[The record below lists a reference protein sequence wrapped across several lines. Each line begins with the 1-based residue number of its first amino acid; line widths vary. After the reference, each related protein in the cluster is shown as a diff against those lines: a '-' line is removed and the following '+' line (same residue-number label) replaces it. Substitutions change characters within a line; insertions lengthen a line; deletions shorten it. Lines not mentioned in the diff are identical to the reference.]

1 MDSQLVQQLQQQVA
15 EMQQMQQQMQ
25 RYIIT
30 LESKIPEHSTKPPTT
45 TKGLKVATPEVFDGT
60 LSKANTFLNQLSLY
74 FLGRRDDFK
83 DDNNKIIFALSYMKG
98 GTAGPWADEAVR
110 QFQDTTSTTS
120 FTTWESFVKGFKE
133 AFGDPDPAYTA
144 RHKMDQLKQGNQT
157 AEEYAASFKE
167 LSIHTGYNDA
177 AHMEK
182 FEKGLNSSLVDKI
195 YSLPEMPTS
204 LKGWI
209 DWSTKLDRQWRQ
221 REARKKEVSRSTL
234 LPRPPKNFIPSKA
247 PQAREPDVV
256 PMEVD
261 SGRKRIGPITYF
273 KYGKQGHIAR
283 NCKIPPQINSAEYA
297 NLVSMIK
304 EELAEK
310 NSQKEDF

>member
-1 MDSQLVQQLQQQVA
+1 MQQLQQQ
-15 EMQQMQQQMQ
+15 MQQ
-25 RYIIT
+25 YIIT
-30 LESKIPEHSTKPPTT
+30 LESRIPEHSTNPPTT

-74 FLGRRDDFK
+74 FLGRK
-83 DDNNKIIFALSYMKG
+83 DDYKDDANKIIFALSYMKG

-110 QFQDTTSTTS
+110 QLQDTTSTTS

-144 RHKMDQLKQGNQT
+144 RHKMGQLKQGNQT

-182 FEKGLNSSLVDKI
+182 FERGLNPALVDKI
-195 YSLPEMPTS
+195 YSLPNMPTS
-204 LKGWI
+204 LKDWI
-209 DWSTKLDRQWRQ
+209 HWATKLDRQWRQ
-221 REARKKEVSRSTL
+221 REARKKETLRPSLPSRPARSFNPFRT
-234 LPRPPKNFIPSKA
+234 
-247 PQAREPDVV
+247 PQAKEPDVI

-261 SGRKRIGPITYF
+261 SGRKRTGPITCF
-273 KYGKQGHIAR
+273 RCGKQGHIAR
-283 NCKIPPQINSAEYA
+283 DCKIPAHINSTEYA

-304 EELAEK
+304 EELVEK
-310 NSQKEDF
+310 DSSKKDF